1 MPRNMFGDTVLRQN
15 KNNEKKNKTF
25 VLCMY
30 YVLVCI
36 YIYMYIYIYIERER
50 DATWISRHPCISS
63 ILRPGMTTSC
73 FPKPHVPKGAT
84 YSGSVREKRPVVSPL
99 PKSRSTPRHGGSSNT
114 IDRCAGSKR
123 EPKCDPVGHD

>member
-15 KNNEKKNKTF
+15 KNNEKKQD
-25 VLCMY
+25 VCAM
-30 YVLVCI
+30 YVLRSCV
-36 YIYMYIYIYIERER
+36 YIYIYICVYIYRERER
-50 DATWISRHPCISS
+50 YATWISRHPCISS